1 MDTCFPDIPGYE
13 IRSKLGQG
21 GFAMIYLATQISLK
35 RDVALKIM
43 DPALSRD
50 KDFCERFMREGR
62 DTAALSNHPNI
73 VTIYDIGR
81 AADNYYIA
89 MQYLPGPN
97 LNVLL
102 EADEPYQHPLH
113 IIKRIAGAL
122 AYAHSKG
129 IVHRDVKPANI
140 LFNEANEAVLSD
152 FGIAKAANRNT
163 QLTAIGTVIGTAN
176 YMSPEQAR
184 GLSSVDSRSDL
195 YSLGVVFYELL
206 TRRKPY
212 TATDQIS
219 LMLQHVNEPTPILPE
234 SEAVYQPLIDRLMA
248 KDPGE
253 RYANG
258 YELIDDIE
266 QRFFQPNTDKQS
278 GWFDVKRK
286 LPLIAIWG
294 GAAMLALVVI
304 AGILNT
310 DKPESQEQPKPLA
323 NAPEPANTITIP
335 DAAEASDVPSGREL
349 SESDQQR
356 LERLL
361 SIAEIHEA
369 VGRITEPP
377 GANAFEAYS
386 LALELDPD
394 NQAVRNALT
403 RLLTR

>member
-13 IRSKLGQG
+13 IRSQIGQG
-21 GFAMIYLATQISLK
+21 GFARIYLATQISLK
-35 RDVALKIM
+35 RDVALKVM

-81 AADNYYIA
+81 AADSYYIA

-97 LNVLL
+97 LNEMLG
-102 EADEPYQHPLH
+102 ADEPYQHPLH

-140 LFNEANEAVLSD
+140 LFNEADEAVLSD
-152 FGIAKAANRNT
+152 FGIAKAANRDT
-163 QLTAIGTVIGTAN
+163 QLTVIGTVIGTAN
-176 YMSPEQAR
+176 YMSPEQAK

-206 TRRKPY
+206 TRSKPY
-212 TATDQIS
+212 TAKDQIA
-219 LMLQHVNEPTPILPE
+219 LMFQHVNEPTPTLPE
-234 SEAVYQPLIDRLMA
+234 PEAVYQPLVDRLMA
-248 KDPGE
+248 KDPE
-253 RYANG
+253 QRYADG

-266 QRFFQPNTDKQS
+266 QRFFQAKTDEQS
-278 GWFDVKRK
+278 SSFDERKK
-286 LPLIAIWG
+286 LPVMAIWG
-294 GAAMLALVVI
+294 SAAMLALV
-304 AGILNT
+304 AGAGFQFIG
-310 DKPESQEQPKPLA
+310 KPESLEQPKPLT
-323 NAPEPANTITIP
+323 NAPVPANSITIP
-335 DAAEASDVPSGREL
+335 DAAEASDLSSGREL
-349 SESDQQR
+349 SDGDQQR

-386 LALELDPD
+386 LALEIDPD
-394 NQAVRNALT
+394 NQAVRNALA
-403 RLLTR
+403 RLLIR